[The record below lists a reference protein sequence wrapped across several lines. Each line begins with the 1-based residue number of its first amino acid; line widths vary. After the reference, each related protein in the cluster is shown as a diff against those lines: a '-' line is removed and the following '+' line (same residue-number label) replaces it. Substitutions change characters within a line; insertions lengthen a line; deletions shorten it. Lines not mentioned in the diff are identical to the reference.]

1 MGSLFETEVL
11 GPEGQDWRVPVSEL
25 EHRIEV
31 LSKSL
36 KENNIPGVFIQH
48 PVDLYYFS
56 GGRQNSTLFVPARG
70 SKASKENGG
79 DGPVLMVRRSLSRAK
94 YEAGEDNSPFEIVQF
109 PRMKILVEFL
119 QQRGVEQ
126 APALQF
132 GEIPFDFASRFTSI
146 LSSLGVCKDAT
157 SIIHQIREI
166 KSQWEVQQ
174 MKASAQI
181 QAKMFE
187 AVESKLKLGVTELE
201 LVAAAE
207 EVSRREGFGGNIQ
220 MRRFPLQCDRGVI
233 VSGRAGGI
241 PSFFDSAI
249 GGTGPHPLSGMGSG
263 FSKIKENQPILVDLV
278 HVHRG
283 YVVDKT
289 RMFSVGKLSKIWYQR
304 LEDMVE
310 VSETV
315 VSSLGIG
322 DDCSTAWEKGS
333 QLAYQMGYEDN
344 LMGMKPDQSKFLG
357 HSVGLQLDES
367 PVVARGFDRPLPV
380 GGTMA
385 IEPKVVYKEGSIGI
399 EDTWIRDSEGLECI
413 TNSGEIDWV
422 TEK

>member
-1 MGSLFETEVL
+1 MGSWIDTEVF
-11 GPEGQDWRVPVSEL
+11 GPEGEDWRIPVSEL
-25 EHRIEV
+25 EQRIES
-31 LSKSL
+31 LSEAL
-36 KENNIPGVFIQH
+36 KYNNLPGVFIQH

-56 GGRQNSTLFVPARG
+56 GGRQNATLFVPASD

-94 YEAGEDNSPFEIVQF
+94 FEAGEGNSPFEIVSF
-109 PRMKILVEFL
+109 PRMKALVEFL
-119 QQRGVEQ
+119 QLRGVEQ

-132 GEIPFDFASRFTSI
+132 GVIPADFASRFSNTLAPIGNCS
-146 LSSLGVCKDAT
+146 DAT
-157 SIIHQIREI
+157 SMIHELREI
-166 KSQWEVQQ
+166 KSKWEIQQ
-174 MKASAQI
+174 MKASAKI

-187 AVESKLKLGVTELE
+187 AIESTLTVGVSELE

-220 MRRFPLQCDRGVI
+220 MRRFPLQCDRGVV
-233 VSGRAGGI
+233 VSGRAGGV
-241 PSFFDSAI
+241 PSFFDSAV
-249 GGTGPHPLSGMGSG
+249 GGTGAHPLSGMGSG
-263 FSKIKENQPILVDLV
+263 FNRVKENQPVLVDLV

-289 RMFSVGKLSKIWYQR
+289 RMFCVGKLPKIWYQR

-310 VSETV
+310 LSGVV
-315 VSSLGIG
+315 VSSLGSG
-322 DDCSTAWEKGS
+322 EDCSTAWEKGS
-333 QLAYQMGYEDN
+333 HLAYQMGYEGN

-367 PVVARGFDRPLPV
+367 PVVAPGFDRCLPV

-385 IEPKVVYKEGSIGI
+385 IEPKAVYEDGSIGI
-399 EDTWIRDSEGLECI
+399 EDTWVRNSEGLECI
-413 TNSGEIDWV
+413 TNYQYSDWIV
-422 TEK
+422 HG